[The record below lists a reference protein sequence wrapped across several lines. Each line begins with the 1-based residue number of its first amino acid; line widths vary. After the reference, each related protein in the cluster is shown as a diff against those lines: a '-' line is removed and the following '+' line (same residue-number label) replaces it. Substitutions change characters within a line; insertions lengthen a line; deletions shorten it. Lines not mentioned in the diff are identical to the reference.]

1 MMPHVIVFIH
11 KEARSFCLVTLIKC
25 YKSSLFFKSILNMK
39 THINTLYF
47 SETLKR
53 IGQAETS
60 PKQASQSYGI
70 LL

>member
-1 MMPHVIVFIH
+1 
-11 KEARSFCLVTLIKC
+11 
-25 YKSSLFFKSILNMK
+25 MK

-60 PKQASQSYGI
+60 LSKRVNHTEYYCEIYVQPNIKMA
-70 LL
+70 

>member
-1 MMPHVIVFIH
+1 
-11 KEARSFCLVTLIKC
+11 
-25 YKSSLFFKSILNMK
+25 MK

-60 PKQASQSYGI
+60 PKQASQSYGT